1 MNKQMQFLIYNAHD
15 EQLSV
20 KAVIK
25 DETIWL
31 TQKAMAELFGCSI
44 DNISLHL
51 KNIFNDGE
59 LHKEATIEKISIV
72 QKEGNRSVQRAI
84 EYYNLDAII
93 SVGYRVNSKRA
104 TKFRQWATS
113 VLKEYMTKGFIVDSE
128 RLKQGET
135 AFGKDYFRELL
146 ETVRSIRASERRIWQ
161 QITDI
166 FAECS
171 TDYDNQDPIC
181 QAFYAEVQNKFH
193 YAITGKTAAEIVFEK
208 SDHNADNMGL
218 TTWKNAPDGRI
229 LSSDVIIAK
238 NYLSEK
244 EIKQL
249 ERTVSGYF
257 DYIEDLIERENA
269 FTMSE
274 FAESINEFLSFRRY
288 NILKD
293 KGKISAKQAQ
303 EKAKQEYE
311 IFNQTQQIY
320 SDFDKH
326 IKELTIFSGSLKI

>member
-1 MNKQMQFLIYNAHD
+1 MNKQMQFLIYNAYD

-20 KAVIK
+20 NAVIK

-59 LHKEATIEKISIV
+59 LHKNSVIEKISITAADG
-72 QKEGNRSVQRAI
+72 KN
-84 EYYNLDAII
+84 YLTNFYNLDAII
-93 SVGYRVNSKRA
+93 CVGYRVNSKRA
-104 TKFRQWATS
+104 TKFRQWATN

-303 EKAKQEYE
+303 EKAKQEYA
-311 IFNQTQQIY
+311 IFNKTQHIH
-320 SDFDKH
+320 SDFDKK
-326 IKELTIFSGSLKI
+326 IKELSSSGCLKKGK